1 MILNSN
7 ESSPSTAKL
16 FFYTKESQT
25 HSQKHTNTQPETQKY
40 TARNTQIHSQK
51 HTNTHAF
58 IKSTR
63 NTQIHTNTHIGEH
76 TNFMLQEGLLNES
89 FNDMQKDIGYI
100 LINGNQ
106 YQDKPL

>member
-1 MILNSN
+1 MLLNSN

-25 HSQKHTNTQPETQKY
+25 HSQKHTNTQPETHKY
-40 TARNTQIHSQK
+40 TARNTQIH
-51 HTNTHAF
+51 NTHAF

-76 TNFMLQEGLLNES
+76 TNSMLQEVTWT
-89 FNDMQKDIGYI
+89 FR
-100 LINGNQ
+100 
-106 YQDKPL
+106 